1 MKNIV
6 DGRIKFVI
14 YNLLGQEKAYYIADK
29 FVLNSLNI
37 EEPLAIDY
45 SYQVFL
51 SEDAKIIQCTAGI
64 LKVNKLQPE
73 DTGIIY
79 KYKPISKETFTQLE
93 VPVVQNHQA
102 VYVFVKANLAEGNLN
117 IAKYALF
124 STFNEKLIA
133 KHAQALTN
141 QQLANFERDIETAI
155 FSSEVMQESG
165 LIQMR
170 ENDSISLLEL
180 IQILESH
187 RHSIIVNLKHLRG
200 NYQYKGV
207 KRLKGSR
214 DINGQLIKPW
224 LKTEYIDNGD
234 YVEMGCFEMNRNT
247 ATINMLVTH
256 KVKLVKTEDETPIIE
271 IAGLLA
277 NDLTSYNN
285 YTIVSDGEINIKSLK
300 VKISSKKTFDLLKQ
314 KGVITAETFDFRT
327 CHTIDLELPLV
338 PLNGKYSNIDGLFER
353 LAEVKILT
361 SIISAHLKQESDA
374 FVPEQLDE
382 LKKHYL
388 SKNLYL
394 NFPTTKAGG
403 AIDTRISYK
412 IDIGNKDVLNLSK
425 LYSANK
431 FLERRYE
438 VYDTETGEIFS
449 KPTFEMTLRENIAV
463 RQKSL
468 SPRMK
473 ISKVDEL
480 MKPIFD
486 DFLGIVSNGKVAGI
500 LAKVGH
506 IYNGSSGS
514 ILLPRFNQS
523 EQDKVISREQ
533 DRVISSEQDRVI
545 SNEQD
550 RVISSEQDA
559 RTTMNAKLGKQEKI
573 TALTVAKTKLDE
585 YVEKIYRDR
594 ISPLVFYIG
603 STGLLP
609 DGMEGKVMSAIQL
622 AAKYPNLS
630 FSKDEGEGLFFEVG
644 DSLIGVYEKVE
655 CFSRKDLVEV
665 G

>member
-1 MKNIV
+1 MTNIV
-6 DGRIKFVI
+6 GSRIKFAI
-14 YNLLGQEKAYYIADK
+14 YNCLAQEKAYYVADK
-29 FVLNSLNI
+29 FILDYLDDLNSI

-51 SEDAKIIQCTAGI
+51 CESAKQIKCTAGI
-64 LKVNKLQPE
+64 LKIDNLQPE
-73 DTGIIY
+73 DRGIIY
-79 KYKPISKETFTQLE
+79 KYKPISKETYRQLS

-102 VYVFVKANLAEGNLN
+102 VYIFTKANLVEGNLN
-117 IAKYALF
+117 LAKYCLF
-124 STFNEKLIA
+124 STKNEKLIV

-155 FSSEVMQESG
+155 FSAEVMQQSEFS
-165 LIQMR
+165 QVQN
-170 ENDSISLLEL
+170 NDNISLLEL
-180 IQILESH
+180 IKILSEH
-187 RHSIIVNLKHLRG
+187 RHSIIVNLKHLRE

-224 LKTEYIDNGD
+224 LKTEYIDDGD
-234 YVEMGCFEMNRNT
+234 YVGMGCFEMNRNT
-247 ATINMLVTH
+247 ATINMLVTR
-256 KVKLVKTEDETPIIE
+256 KVKLVKTEDQTPIIE
-271 IAGLLA
+271 VAGLLT

-285 YTIVSDGEINIKSLK
+285 YTVVSDRQPYIKSLR

-314 KGVITAETFDFRT
+314 KGVITAETFDFHD
-327 CHTIDLELPLV
+327 CHTINLENLPLV
-338 PLNGKYSNIDGLFER
+338 PFDGKYSNIDGLFNQ
-353 LAEVKILT
+353 LAEVRILA
-361 SIISAHLKQESDA
+361 SIISAHLKQESDT

-382 LKKHYL
+382 LKRHYL
-388 SKNLYL
+388 SENLYL
-394 NFPTTKAGG
+394 NFPTAKAEG
-403 AIDTRISYK
+403 AIDPRISYK
-412 IDIGNKDVLNLSK
+412 IDIGSKDILNLGK

-449 KPTFEMTLRENIAV
+449 KPSFEMTLRENIAV

-473 ISKVDEL
+473 ITKVDEL

-486 DFLGIVSNGKVAGI
+486 DFLGIESNGKVAGI
-500 LAKVGH
+500 LE
-506 IYNGSSGS
+506 
-514 ILLPRFNQS
+514 LLGG
-523 EQDKVISREQ
+523 
-533 DRVISSEQDRVI
+533 
-545 SNEQD
+545 
-550 RVISSEQDA
+550 ISSEQDA
-559 RTTMNAKLGKQEKI
+559 RTTKLGKQERI
-573 TALTVAKTKLDE
+573 AALTAAKMKLDE
-585 YVEKIYRDR
+585 YVEKIYRDN

-655 CFSRKDLVEV
+655 YCSRKDLVEV
-665 G
+665 A

>member
-29 FVLNSLNI
+29 FVLSSLNI

-51 SEDAKIIQCTAGI
+51 SESANIIQCTAGI
-64 LKVNKLQPE
+64 LKVNKLQRE

-79 KYKPISKETFTQLE
+79 KYKPVSKETYRQLE

-102 VYVFVKANLAEGNLN
+102 VYVFTKANLVEGNLN

-133 KHAQALTN
+133 KHTQSLTT

-155 FSSEVMQESG
+155 FSPEVMRESEF
-165 LIQMR
+165 IQMR
-170 ENDSISLLEL
+170 ENYKISLLEL

-187 RHSIIVNLKHLRG
+187 RHSIIVNLKNLRD

-224 LKTEYIDNGD
+224 LKTEYIDRGN
-234 YVEMGCFEMNRNT
+234 YVGMGCFEMNRNT
-247 ATINMLVTH
+247 ATINMLLTR

-271 IAGLLA
+271 IAGLLV

-314 KGVITAETFDFRT
+314 KGVIRAETFDFRT
-327 CHTIDLELPLV
+327 CHTINLELPLV
-338 PLNGKYSNIDGLFER
+338 PLDGKYSNIDGLFQQ
-353 LAEVKILT
+353 LAEVKILA

-394 NFPTTKAGG
+394 NFPTTKAEG

-412 IDIGNKDVLNLSK
+412 IDIGNKDILNLSK

-438 VYDTETGEIFS
+438 VYDTETWEIFS

-480 MKPIFD
+480 IKPIFD
-486 DFLGIVSNGKVAGI
+486 DFLGIESNGKVAGI

-506 IYNGSSGS
+506 IYNGSGS
-514 ILLPRFNQS
+514 ILLPRFNQT
-523 EQDKVISREQ
+523 EQDK
-533 DRVISSEQDRVI
+533 
-545 SNEQD
+545 
-550 RVISSEQDA
+550 VISSEQDA
-559 RTTMNAKLGKQEKI
+559 RTTKLGKQEKI
-573 TALTVAKTKLDE
+573 AALTVVKTKLDE

-644 DSLIGVYEKVE
+644 NSLIGVYEKVE
-655 CFSRKDLVEV
+655 YCSRKDLVEV

>member
-29 FVLNSLNI
+29 FVLSSLNI

-51 SEDAKIIQCTAGI
+51 SESANIIQCTAGI
-64 LKVNKLQPE
+64 LKVNKLQRE
-73 DTGIIY
+73 DTGVIY
-79 KYKPISKETFTQLE
+79 KYKPISKETYRQLE

-102 VYVFVKANLAEGNLN
+102 VYVFAKANLVEGNLN

-133 KHAQALTN
+133 KHTQSLTT

-155 FSSEVMQESG
+155 FSPEVMRESKF
-165 LIQMR
+165 IQMR
-170 ENDSISLLEL
+170 ENYKISLLEL

-187 RHSIIVNLKHLRG
+187 RHSIIVNLKNLRD

-224 LKTEYIDNGD
+224 LKTEYIDRGN
-234 YVEMGCFEMNRNT
+234 YVGMGCFEMNRNT
-247 ATINMLVTH
+247 ATINMLLTR

-271 IAGLLA
+271 IAGLLV

-314 KGVITAETFDFRT
+314 KGVIRAETFDFRT
-327 CHTIDLELPLV
+327 CHTINLELPLV
-338 PLNGKYSNIDGLFER
+338 PLDGKYSNIDGLFQQ
-353 LAEVKILT
+353 LAEVKILA

-394 NFPTTKAGG
+394 NFPTTKAEG

-412 IDIGNKDVLNLSK
+412 IDIGNKNILNLSK

-438 VYDTETGEIFS
+438 VYNIETGEIFS

-480 MKPIFD
+480 IKPIFD
-486 DFLGIVSNGKVAGI
+486 DFLGIESNGKVAGI
-500 LAKVGH
+500 LE
-506 IYNGSSGS
+506 
-514 ILLPRFNQS
+514 LLGG
-523 EQDKVISREQ
+523 
-533 DRVISSEQDRVI
+533 
-545 SNEQD
+545 
-550 RVISSEQDA
+550 ISSEQDA
-559 RTTMNAKLGKQEKI
+559 RTTKLGKQEKI
-573 TALTVAKTKLDE
+573 AALTVVKTKLDE

-655 CFSRKDLVEV
+655 YCSRKDLVEV

>member
-45 SYQVFL
+45 SYQVFI
-51 SEDAKIIQCTAGI
+51 SESANIIQCTAGI
-64 LKVNKLQPE
+64 LKVNKLQRE

-102 VYVFVKANLAEGNLN
+102 VYVFTKANLAEGNLN

-155 FSSEVMQESG
+155 FSPQMQESEF
-165 LIQMR
+165 IRMR
-170 ENDSISLLEL
+170 ENDNISLLEL
-180 IQILESH
+180 IQILELH
-187 RHSIIVNLKHLRG
+187 RHSIIVNLKHLRD

-224 LKTEYIDNGD
+224 LKTEYIDNGN

-247 ATINMLVTH
+247 ATINMLLTR

-271 IAGLLA
+271 IAGLLV

-327 CHTIDLELPLV
+327 CHTINLELPLV
-338 PLNGKYSNIDGLFER
+338 PLDGKYSNIDGLFEQ
-353 LAEVKILT
+353 LAEVKILA

-374 FVPEQLDE
+374 FVAEQLDE

-394 NFPTTKAGG
+394 NFPTTKAEG

-449 KPTFEMTLRENIAV
+449 KPSFEMTLRENIAV

-486 DFLGIVSNGKVAGI
+486 DFLGIESNGKVADI

-506 IYNGSSGS
+506 IYNGSRSM
-514 ILLPRFNQS
+514 LLPRFNQT
-523 EQDKVISREQ
+523 EQNK
-533 DRVISSEQDRVI
+533 
-545 SNEQD
+545 
-550 RVISSEQDA
+550 VISSEQDA
-559 RTTMNAKLGKQEKI
+559 RTAKLGKQEKI

-655 CFSRKDLVEV
+655 CFSRKDLVSPSP
-665 G
+665 